1 MKKKSY
7 RPSIF
12 ELGFHIFDK
21 WMKLKYEGK
30 SLQKYFD
37 DNCIETVAIY
47 GLGALGSRLYED
59 LQALDV
65 SVGYAIDRNADNINI
80 EGLKVYTLEQQLP
93 ETDAIIITPVQFF
106 CDIEC
111 DLDGKTDADIISL
124 EDVVE
129 YCV

>member
-37 DNCIETVAIY
+37 DNCI
-47 GLGALGSRLYED
+47 SRE
-59 LQALDV
+59 
-65 SVGYAIDRNADNINI
+65 
-80 EGLKVYTLEQQLP
+80 
-93 ETDAIIITPVQFF
+93 
-106 CDIEC
+106 
-111 DLDGKTDADIISL
+111 IISAS
-124 EDVVE
+124 VFPSRSHSISKKN
-129 YCV
+129 